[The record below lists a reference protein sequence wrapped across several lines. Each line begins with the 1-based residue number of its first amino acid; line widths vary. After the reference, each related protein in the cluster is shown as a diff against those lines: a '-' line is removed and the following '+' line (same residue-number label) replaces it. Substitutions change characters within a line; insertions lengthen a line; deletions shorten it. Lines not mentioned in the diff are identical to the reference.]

1 MTFLLLFYE
10 FFKVGLFSV
19 GGGLATIPF
28 LRRIAERYPWFTV
41 EELSDMIAVSES
53 TPGPVGINMATYAGY
68 RAGFSY
74 GGVPFGILGGIVA
87 TLGILCPAIVVI
99 CLVSRALTR
108 FRDSALLKSAF
119 YGIRPAVAGL
129 IGGAMVT
136 VYQSALFRTSPDG
149 ASTPFAPALVIF
161 AVLTALYFRFN
172 RLHPVL
178 FIAAGAAVGIL
189 LRL

>member
-68 RAGFSY
+68 RAGFSC

-108 FRDSALLKSAF
+108 FRDSTLLKSAF

-149 ASTPFAPALVIF
+149 ASVPFAPALVIF
-161 AVLTALYFRFN
+161 AVLTALYFRFD

>member
-68 RAGFSY
+68 RAGFSC

-108 FRDSALLKSAF
+108 FRDSTLLKSAF

-136 VYQSALFRTSPDG
+136 VYQSALFRPSPDG